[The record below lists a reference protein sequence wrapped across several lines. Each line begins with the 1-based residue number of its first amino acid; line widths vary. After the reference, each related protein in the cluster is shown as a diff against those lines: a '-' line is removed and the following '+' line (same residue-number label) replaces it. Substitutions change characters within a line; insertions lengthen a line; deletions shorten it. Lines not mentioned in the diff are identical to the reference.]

1 MGMRRWVRPLLSARL
16 LGGFELRWRDQPIRA
31 LGSGRLR
38 SLLAYFLLH
47 PGTSHRRAALASLLW
62 PDSDEAQARTNL
74 RKRLLELRRAI
85 PFFADLLHEEGDV
98 LVWAEHPG
106 VWVDA
111 VEFGRLAKTART
123 ASDLE
128 QAVELYRGELL
139 PGCLDEWVLRER
151 ERLQQTYLGLLERL
165 VHARQSEGAVPAALY
180 YARLLVRE
188 DPLQESSYRLLMRL
202 YASAGDRAAA
212 LRVYR
217 LCAEVLR
224 RELGVDPSSATTVL
238 CERIRRG
245 EDVVPNNLPQPISRF
260 VGRRRELGEIR
271 RALEHARLV
280 TLVGAGGCGKTRLA
294 LQVASEARLESPDGV
309 WWADLALVADDGLI
323 PSLVATAMGLREQP
337 PRPLLQ
343 LIADFLKDRQALLV
357 LDNCEHLLEGCAG
370 LAVALLRGARSLRIL
385 ATSREPLRAE
395 GEWVYRVPPMET
407 PPADAV
413 AGWDQLLGCESVQLF
428 VERARASGYMT
439 LQPGDAGVVAEIC
452 RRLDGLPLAIELAA
466 ARACGMPLRE
476 IARQLLDHRFALL
489 GDGARTALSRHRTLQ
504 AALDWSYEMLGS
516 AERALLHRLSVF
528 SGSWT
533 LEAAE
538 GICAG
543 REVERAEVASGVT
556 RLVSR
561 SFVEWERP
569 AQARYRLLET
579 VREYARLKLIE
590 SGEAEELG
598 RRHRDWYLALAERAG
613 PHLTGPEQDAWFRR
627 LEENLPNLR
636 AALRWSLEHGDPEA
650 ELRLASALGQFW
662 ARCGRLSEGRTW
674 LAEGLGCG
682 GIPLPL
688 RVRALVTSGQLA
700 HHAADYEAAAAL
712 LWEGLVLARRCGDEE
727 GEVEALVFLGLG
739 ATRQGSYNAA
749 RTYLL
754 EGLRR
759 AEQSGNLRGRALS
772 HTGLGALA
780 ASCGNWVE
788 ASWEY
793 QVASEVLQ
801 ALGDK
806 WNLAAVLH
814 NLAHARSIAGEHEA
828 ARSLFEECL
837 QMFRDAAD
845 RARVAQVAAN
855 LAAVLVHLGRSAD
868 ARRALGESF
877 AHLGEFE
884 NRLAAVCVLE
894 GCALLAACLDHEEAT
909 AFFAAA
915 ARAREVLGMPLSD
928 GERRH
933 YEYDRYLGLVRSG
946 LAQDRFQAA
955 WTRGQGMTL
964 REAMEAARAWLVAW
978 SGPVDRGRSAR
989 TARRR
994 A

>member
-1 MGMRRWVRPLLSARL
+1 VRPLLSARL
-16 LGGFELRWRDQPIRA
+16 LGGFELRWRDQPIRS

-47 PGTSHRRAALASLLW
+47 PGTSHRRAALASILW

-85 PFFADLLHEEGDV
+85 PFFADLLREEGDV
-98 LVWAEHPG
+98 LVWAEDPG

-139 PGCLDEWVLRER
+139 PGFLDEWVLRER

-165 VHARQSEGAVPAALY
+165 VHAKQSEGAVPAALY
-180 YARLLVRE
+180 YARLLLRE
-188 DPLQESSYRLLMRL
+188 DPLQESSYRVLMRL

-217 LCAEVLR
+217 LCAQVLR

-245 EDVVPNNLPQPISRF
+245 EDVVPNNLPQPVSRF

-294 LQVASEARLESPDGV
+294 LQVASEALLEFPDGV

-357 LDNCEHLLEGCAG
+357 LDNCEHLLGGCAE

-395 GEWVYRVPPMET
+395 GEWVYRVPPMGT

-413 AGWDQLLGCESVQLF
+413 AGWDRLLGCESVQLF

-439 LQPGDAGVVAEIC
+439 LQPDDAGVVAEIC

-466 ARACGMPLRE
+466 ARACGMPPRE

-489 GDGARTALSRHRTLQ
+489 GDGAQTALSRHRTLQ

-516 AERALLHRLSVF
+516 AERALLRRLSVF

-543 REVERAEVASGVT
+543 REVERAEVASGVAQ
-556 RLVSR
+556 LVSR
-561 SFVEWERP
+561 SLVEWERP

-613 PHLTGPEQDAWFRR
+613 PHLTGPEQDTWLRR
-627 LEENLPNLR
+627 LDEDLPNLR

-650 ELRLASALGQFW
+650 QLRLASALGQFW

-674 LAEGLGCG
+674 LAEGLRCG
-682 GIPLPL
+682 EIPVPL

-700 HHAADYEAAAAL
+700 HHEADYEAAAAL
-712 LWEGLVLARRCGDEE
+712 LCEGLALARRCGDEE

-739 ATRQGSYNAA
+739 ATRQGSYDAA

-780 ASCGNWVE
+780 GSCGNWVE

-814 NLAHARSIAGEHEA
+814 NLAHARSIAGEHEG
-828 ARSLFEECL
+828 ARALFEECL
-837 QMFRDAAD
+837 QMFRDAED

-855 LAAVLVHLGRSAD
+855 LAAVLVHLGRYAD
-868 ARRALGESF
+868 ARRALGEGF

-915 ARAREVLGMPLSD
+915 ARAREVLGMPLPD
-928 GERRH
+928 GDRRH

-955 WTRGQGMTL
+955 WARGQGMTL
-964 REAMEAARAWLVAW
+964 REAVEAARAWLVAW
-978 SGPVDRGRSAR
+978 SGPVDRGRSAG

>member
-1 MGMRRWVRPLLSARL
+1 MRRWVRPLLSARL